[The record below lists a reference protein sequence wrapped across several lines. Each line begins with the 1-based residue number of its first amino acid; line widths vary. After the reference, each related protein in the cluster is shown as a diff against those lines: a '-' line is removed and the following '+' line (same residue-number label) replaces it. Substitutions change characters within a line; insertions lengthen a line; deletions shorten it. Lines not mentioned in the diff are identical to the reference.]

1 MTDSRAEQ
9 PASETVGQ
17 LIERVGEREAL
28 CAIVAH
34 SITVRAALAHLLDAI
49 EEKKLSVPVEVYE
62 EAMAALSRKLA

>member
-1 MTDSRAEQ
+1 MRAEQ

>member
-1 MTDSRAEQ
+1 MTERAEQ